1 MELKRDEIGK
11 RLEEFAASRF
21 VLLKDFSNA
30 IGIASSNLK
39 THYFTGKSLPGSEM
53 IAKLM
58 SLGCN
63 VHWLFYGEYQN
74 PFKEIT
80 IEDKVKN
87 LENKINDLENENAV
101 LRNSIV
107 QIYNILKSAKKR
119 RNSKK
124 VVEVPVE

>member
-1 MELKRDEIGK
+1 MELIREEIGK

-63 VHWLFYGEYQN
+63 IHWLFYGVYPN
-74 PFKEIT
+74 IAKEMT
-80 IEDKVKN
+80 IEYKVKN
-87 LENKINDLENENAV
+87 LENKINELENENKY
-101 LRNSIV
+101 LRSSII
-107 QIYNILKSAKKR
+107 QIHNILKTTKKR
-119 RNSKK
+119 KIFKK
-124 VVEVPVE
+124 NPEIIVE